1 MNFKEALRKDTNYL
15 RGLGSLDAQ
24 LRQNWIN
31 QNAARLR
38 QAKDVLTTDDYKTF
52 AEDLYRL
59 QMWNNLEAENISKGV
74 YGKDFRPTVDY
85 VKDYFNKKV
94 ADIDFTLK
102 YHPDL
107 DENNVYV
114 GSKKNTGLSPEM
126 WNIYSNLKDE
136 ESKREFRDKIKTED
150 VLKKEAE
157 DLTWNNYIT
166 QEETGAA
173 AVGGDLSGEKAL
185 SRIIIQKLAPN
196 IDKSSPANREYY
208 NDKAGVLE
216 TEQVNNSNAEKAHN
230 IWSRSLKRYRE
241 SDEYKKAFNSELTAI
256 SNKWNSDAAK
266 DKNGAETAHKDEFLE
281 AIKDNP
287 VLMAAS
293 GYDSKTGKF
302 SYEQFQQYESLLE
315 EDPNFKARYVAHKNV
330 LAKQVQEGL
339 ISEDDYRQS
348 LIDIANDSLK
358 DHEGF
363 LTRAKNAGT
372 AAVTTGLT
380 YTLHKFA
387 PFVNTAEVLNKKT
400 DGKVFIDTYGNIYK
414 DSDITSN
421 AQYTDSKD
429 ADSAVIYK
437 TSNGTSINY
446 NRDGDKIFVKDG
458 TSYIYQNEDGTFRAV
473 DPNSIDVN
481 NEHLRKVNAIKVRNT
496 SIGTQDLIRLGKD
509 DSGNDLSWA
518 GGVFNEKYLQLA
530 DRYNIAPFTWNHD
543 EMDYYNQF
551 GYSKYV
557 NIQRPGDD
565 SRDFWGETIKMMGF
579 VGADLLMSFIT
590 RGIGKVGSAVGM
602 GMRTMKGIELGTGL
616 MGAVGIADS
625 YAQGVFEENLARNEQ
640 TLQNIVSEKAKAKAE
655 NWANTEGK
663 ELLNQMYAEAIK
675 TQEKELDRPLTETE
689 KAQVQMAV
697 RAQAVGARAMQQYT
711 EDIQHP
717 DVLKMQEK
725 AVEEAGNS
733 AMVDFWGEGLKYGI
747 VNTLGFRSWMFKSRN
762 AAEQAARASEKSL
775 LGKKL
780 SRVSIATQADV
791 DAKLAEKVGDVYLKD
806 AWSKMSMA
814 QKARRVLGIT
824 GKQFW
829 GGAWTNWT
837 DEMQSAG
844 AKAQNN
850 SNFDAHLNNNTP
862 SGTYLFANAIASQLQ
877 GIQESVFDPNS
888 LWAGLIGG
896 AGSILGFGFNPMGI
910 IEAITDKKSWNNM
923 TKGEKL
929 NSIFSNSVLS
939 EVYQQRANDYQAQQ
953 MLDRAN
959 KLIKSVDGNTISIIN
974 SLQSASR
981 IGHSE
986 NTVEEEEADVTNLFH
1001 TLLAVDNFS
1010 KTNPGLAE
1018 LDALTN
1024 IRNFAENAEKLAD
1037 TSRLSDE
1044 EKQEYIEQIKVANP
1058 NMTEEEAVKEL
1069 ENVSKRAQLMQKMM
1083 SDWTNLQNSDDY
1095 KKVASKTEEK
1105 SEEQKNMEDKLVL
1118 RAMQDYTLQN
1128 MREREQKIKGSTS
1141 IATID
1146 GISTATAD
1154 PTMGGEV
1161 VTTRAQENEELA
1173 TYGNKK
1179 SALKN
1184 IKESHKLVASQLE
1197 QRKSNMEKAQ
1207 ANLNFE
1213 EKAKAL
1219 KEQIKD
1225 AATPIEREALQ
1236 KQLENLISDNN
1247 YYTEE
1252 IGRIDDALT
1261 ENANQQAR
1269 LETLFDNATPDSDT
1283 VLSARDILNLDP
1295 IARMRMLDSNNF
1307 YNYSKEQQA
1316 QIKKALAE
1324 LDKNGLGFSDI
1335 HNQALALSR
1344 YTQRESM
1351 LEAASNRETIRPS
1364 FKTRV
1369 TNMINA
1375 AKQMID
1381 SNIKEY
1387 ASEVMKIIDA
1397 SAVNKEEA
1405 TTKKLDFLRKYSSS
1419 TLRYLKD
1426 SLTKA
1431 DQKLVDE
1438 VIPMAE
1444 IGGQLIDLIYNENY
1458 GLTGLNIDERR
1469 NLQSVV
1475 ANTMSQSRTAEEL
1488 IDTLA
1493 QVAANDNTPSINT
1506 LLDKLGQVYEQ
1517 QHSTIV
1523 ETAKEKAQ
1531 RQAEERRAAQAR
1543 EQAAQDAVAPAEN
1556 APSVTPTPTTE
1567 ALAATTSPVSTV
1579 KERLSSALGFTPG
1592 EDGNFVLQEYDKS
1605 TNTIGTAL
1613 DEDKLQRVISMV
1625 KKALE
1630 KNPNMSDEVLLHLL
1644 HNLGAVTTANGL
1656 NFLYKAKDAL
1666 AQVKIQLDD
1675 IDYLF
1680 RSASIIDNERGT
1692 ATGKPASAPLTE
1704 TTGKTNE
1711 ELIQDSKD
1719 AIMATQAQVQPLAER
1734 DPHADHYLING
1745 EKYIRVHGAMGDVW
1759 ISTKSTTAEA
1769 NRARSLKNG
1778 SIVDGIVRD
1787 FFNGITPSKPDHF
1800 SDEAFASLITSL
1812 ETIKAKL
1819 KENGEEF
1826 LTNNIVLYHK
1836 FPNGVKIAGEADIVS
1851 IKIVD
1856 GKPQYNIYDL
1866 KTSAGGIDGKAFNES
1881 PFWETNPT
1889 AGARNTV
1896 IGTREQ
1902 YTNQVSLYKLLFER
1916 MLNTPVTNLAL
1927 LPYKLTYD
1935 AENNVT
1941 GIEKYPGIAL
1951 TYNPNVEKLIAYQPA
1966 IDEAVSRIQH
1976 TYKGMF
1982 TKEQL
1987 ATLKGIIANGIIKE
2001 EAFGKDVAY
2010 FINNQGLESQFK
2022 EVGMGELSPIIKDLK
2037 ETVSNI
2043 DVAET
2048 LKEEFKAPEPLSTP
2062 IPPAELATV
2071 EPTGIEYSPTK
2082 ESFTEPD
2089 VDAEFNVVG
2098 EDAGSTQLQ
2107 QTYEVTEEDTDID
2120 LTTNTVENIDINEE
2134 TGEVAATIK
2143 GNAMSPY
2150 VYEDKTAGI
2159 EDENRRDA
2167 QRGIL
2172 VPKTTGPSMQN
2183 FNDWMQA
2190 RKIDLQGLIDD
2201 KLSDI
2206 LSTGTKDN
2214 PVKIFFMRVNPN
2226 MTATGGQLMNGHYL
2240 LVVEDT
2246 PALRRVYT
2254 QADVNKY
2261 GDFIT
2266 ANGKKYLIVGT
2277 AGFANPSQGNAYRN
2291 ILTKGSNSVQVK
2303 SNAYFKANANEE
2315 FYVDQDKYT
2324 HVARIHS
2331 GFIIKQLAT
2340 DSMPQIRRLSE
2351 LLNDTERNPHGL
2363 TWDSLVFGY
2372 QMKNE
2377 FRTVPEVDPSMYH
2390 APAKAMHNIGNVF
2403 LYIKG
2408 TDGRYTPTMLIPTRY
2423 SEISQ
2428 GTLKTKI
2435 DNALRQLTSLDH
2447 AQRYQGLLSL
2457 YNLVVLGQKDSN
2469 GVVTGTDILI
2479 GTDKIPTLTFKLDGN
2494 ILYTTDLKDV
2504 NFQEVLE
2511 NFSRLNPRISVT
2523 KSKLL
2528 SEETLKEL
2536 DAAGVLRTDIARLGK
2551 ASGDYSVYN
2560 IGSDGKPIIIA
2571 APITSSNAEIV
2582 RGDARR
2588 IRVNEQYYS
2597 KMGDKYI
2604 NEEGNIVTDD
2614 TLLENIRLNE
2624 FILNNNMD
2632 ASVTIDTTEYFIPNI
2647 NNNQGI
2653 IAREVGTHKAYT
2665 VTDAI
2670 QINSVKQAIQ
2680 KKIAE
2685 EAQASRDAAASAE
2698 LEGVTSPVETAPD
2711 ISTEQTPKTPTDPI
2725 SSVMDLLDMDTRSDR
2740 PVTYES
2746 LQVGDE
2752 IIVRSSNGVPI
2763 SDFNI
2768 GIQSVVES
2776 PGIIEQILDD
2786 GSLLIK
2792 STLGGKIF
2800 LLDKHH
2806 ATLEGR
2812 QIFKGKKKASNAQV
2826 TPEGVNSS
2834 QDINITERKSLIDAD
2849 NSVKNGTF
2857 AGEKDAFS
2865 IIQDET
2871 FQDAVLDE
2879 CERLWPE
2886 IAGMGFGEIVEFLKS
2901 KGKVTTGI
2909 KDVKAW
2915 IDTLKC

>member
-185 SRIIIQKLAPN
+185 SRVIIQKLAPN

-293 GYDSKTGKF
+293 GYDPKTGKF

-717 DVLKMQEK
+717 DVLKMQER
-725 AVEEAGNS
+725 AVSEAGNS

-862 SGTYLFANAIASQLQ
+862 SGAYLFANAIASQLQ
-877 GIQESVFDPNS
+877 GIQESAFDPNS

-1044 EKQEYIEQIKVANP
+1044 EKQEYIEQIKVANH
-1058 NMTEEEAVKEL
+1058 NMTEEEAVQEL

-1225 AATPIEREALQ
+1225 AATPIERDALQ

-1444 IGGQLIDLIYNENY
+1444 TGGQLIDLIYNENY

-1475 ANTMSQSRTAEEL
+1475 ANTMSQSKTAEEL
-1488 IDTLA
+1488 IDNLA

-1531 RQAEERRAAQAR
+1531 RQANERRAAQAR
-1543 EQAAQDAVAPAEN
+1543 EQAAQAAVAPAEN
-1556 APSVTPTPTTE
+1556 APSVTPASTTETQATETPAVEPVSTEPTPTTPE
-1567 ALAATTSPVSTV
+1567 VPTT
-1579 KERLSSALGFTPG
+1579 
-1592 EDGNFVLQEYDKS
+1592 
-1605 TNTIGTAL
+1605 
-1613 DEDKLQRVISMV
+1613 
-1625 KKALE
+1625 
-1630 KNPNMSDEVLLHLL
+1630 
-1644 HNLGAVTTANGL
+1644 
-1656 NFLYKAKDAL
+1656 
-1666 AQVKIQLDD
+1666 
-1675 IDYLF
+1675 
-1680 RSASIIDNERGT
+1680 
-1692 ATGKPASAPLTE
+1692 PATE
-1704 TTGKTNE
+1704 TKTDA
-1711 ELIQDSKD
+1711 ELIQEAKNT
-1719 AIMATQAQVQPLAER
+1719 ILATQAQVQSVSER

-1759 ISTKSTTAEA
+1759 IGTKSTTAEA

-1787 FFNGITPSKPDHF
+1787 FFNGITPAKPEHF

-1856 GKPQYNIYDL
+1856 GKLQYNIYDL
-1866 KTSAGGIDGKAFNES
+1866 KTSTGGIDGKAFNES

-1951 TYNPNVEKLIAYQPA
+1951 SYNSNVEKLVAYQPA

-1987 ATLKGIIANGIIKE
+1987 ATLKGIIANGIIKG

-2048 LKEEFKAPEPLSTP
+2048 LKEEFKAPEPLPTP
-2062 IPPAELATV
+2062 THPAELATV

-2159 EDENRRDA
+2159 EDENKRDA

-2172 VPKTTGPSMQN
+2172 VPKTTGSSMQN

-2190 RKIDLQGLIDD
+2190 RKIDLQSLIDD

-2277 AGFANPSQGNAYRN
+2277 AGFANPSQGNAYRK
-2291 ILTKGSNSVQVK
+2291 IFTKGPNSVLVK
-2303 SNAYFKANANEE
+2303 ANAYFKANANEE

-2331 GFIIKQLAT
+2331 GFITKQLAT

-2560 IGSDGKPIIIA
+2560 IGSDGKPIITA

-2582 RGDARR
+2582 RGEARR

-2653 IAREVGTHKAYT
+2653 IAREVGTHKAYI

-2698 LEGVTSPVETAPD
+2698 LEGVTPIVETAP
-2711 ISTEQTPKTPTDPI
+2711 ITPTEQVSQAPVDLRN
-2725 SSVMDLLDMDTRSDR
+2725 SVMDLLDMDTRSDR

>member
-185 SRIIIQKLAPN
+185 SRVIIQKLAPN

-293 GYDSKTGKF
+293 GYDPKTGKF

-717 DVLKMQEK
+717 DVLKMQER
-725 AVEEAGNS
+725 AVSEAGNS

-862 SGTYLFANAIASQLQ
+862 SGAYLFANAIASQLQ
-877 GIQESVFDPNS
+877 GIQESAFDPNS

-1044 EKQEYIEQIKVANP
+1044 EKQEYIEQIKVANH
-1058 NMTEEEAVKEL
+1058 NMTEEEAVQEL

-1225 AATPIEREALQ
+1225 AATPIERDALQ

-1444 IGGQLIDLIYNENY
+1444 TGGQLIDLIYNENY

-1475 ANTMSQSRTAEEL
+1475 ANTMSQSKTAEEL
-1488 IDTLA
+1488 IDNLA

-1531 RQAEERRAAQAR
+1531 RQANERRAAQAR
-1543 EQAAQDAVAPAEN
+1543 EQAAQAAVAPAEN
-1556 APSVTPTPTTE
+1556 APSVTPASTTETQATETPAVEPVSTEPTPTTPE
-1567 ALAATTSPVSTV
+1567 VPTT
-1579 KERLSSALGFTPG
+1579 
-1592 EDGNFVLQEYDKS
+1592 
-1605 TNTIGTAL
+1605 
-1613 DEDKLQRVISMV
+1613 
-1625 KKALE
+1625 
-1630 KNPNMSDEVLLHLL
+1630 
-1644 HNLGAVTTANGL
+1644 
-1656 NFLYKAKDAL
+1656 
-1666 AQVKIQLDD
+1666 
-1675 IDYLF
+1675 
-1680 RSASIIDNERGT
+1680 
-1692 ATGKPASAPLTE
+1692 PATE
-1704 TTGKTNE
+1704 TKTDA
-1711 ELIQDSKD
+1711 ELIQEAKNT
-1719 AIMATQAQVQPLAER
+1719 ILATQAQVQSVSER

-1759 ISTKSTTAEA
+1759 IGTKSTTAEA

-1787 FFNGITPSKPDHF
+1787 FFNGITPAKPEHF

-1856 GKPQYNIYDL
+1856 GKLQYNIYDL
-1866 KTSAGGIDGKAFNES
+1866 KTSTGGIDGKAFNES

-1951 TYNPNVEKLIAYQPA
+1951 SYNSNVEKLVAYQPA

-1987 ATLKGIIANGIIKE
+1987 ATLKGIIANGIIKG

-2048 LKEEFKAPEPLSTP
+2048 LKEEFKAPEPLPTP
-2062 IPPAELATV
+2062 THPAELATV

-2159 EDENRRDA
+2159 EDENKRDA

-2172 VPKTTGPSMQN
+2172 VPKTTGSSMQN

-2277 AGFANPSQGNAYRN
+2277 AGFANPSQGNAYRK
-2291 ILTKGSNSVQVK
+2291 IFTKGPNSVLVK
-2303 SNAYFKANANEE
+2303 ANAYFKANANEE

-2331 GFIIKQLAT
+2331 GFITKQLAT

-2560 IGSDGKPIIIA
+2560 IGSDGKPIITA

-2582 RGDARR
+2582 RGEARR

-2653 IAREVGTHKAYT
+2653 IAREVGTHKAYI

-2698 LEGVTSPVETAPD
+2698 LEGVTPIVETAP
-2711 ISTEQTPKTPTDPI
+2711 ITPTEQVSQAPVDLRN
-2725 SSVMDLLDMDTRSDR
+2725 SVMDLLDMDTRSDR

>member
-136 ESKREFRDKIKTED
+136 ESKKEFRDKIKTED

-185 SRIIIQKLAPN
+185 SRVIIQKLAPN

-293 GYDSKTGKF
+293 GYDPKTGKF

-481 NEHLRKVNAIKVRNT
+481 NEHLRKVNAIKVHNT

-733 AMVDFWGEGLKYGI
+733 AIVDFWGEGLKYGI

-806 AWSKMSMA
+806 AWSTMSKA
-814 QKARRVLGIT
+814 QKARVVLETT

-862 SGTYLFANAIASQLQ
+862 SGAYLFANAIASQLQ

-1316 QIKKALAE
+1316 QIKKALTE

-1444 IGGQLIDLIYNENY
+1444 TGGQLIDLIYNENY

-1531 RQAEERRAAQAR
+1531 RQANERRAAQAR
-1543 EQAAQDAVAPAEN
+1543 EQAAQAAVAPAET
-1556 APSVTPTPTTE
+1556 APSVSPAPTTKTQATETPAVEPVSTEPTPTTPE
-1567 ALAATTSPVSTV
+1567 VPTT
-1579 KERLSSALGFTPG
+1579 
-1592 EDGNFVLQEYDKS
+1592 
-1605 TNTIGTAL
+1605 
-1613 DEDKLQRVISMV
+1613 
-1625 KKALE
+1625 
-1630 KNPNMSDEVLLHLL
+1630 
-1644 HNLGAVTTANGL
+1644 
-1656 NFLYKAKDAL
+1656 
-1666 AQVKIQLDD
+1666 
-1675 IDYLF
+1675 
-1680 RSASIIDNERGT
+1680 
-1692 ATGKPASAPLTE
+1692 PATE
-1704 TTGKTNE
+1704 TKTDA
-1711 ELIQDSKD
+1711 ELIQEAKNT
-1719 AIMATQAQVQPLAER
+1719 ILATQAQVQPVSER

-1745 EKYIRVHGAMGDVW
+1745 EKYTRVHGAMGDVW
-1759 ISTKSTTAEA
+1759 IGTKSTTAEA
-1769 NRARSLKNG
+1769 NRAKSLKNG

-1787 FFNGITPSKPDHF
+1787 FFNEITPAKPEHF

-1951 TYNPNVEKLIAYQPA
+1951 SYNSNVEKLVAYQPA

-1987 ATLKGIIANGIIKE
+1987 ATLKGIIANGIIKG

-2043 DVAET
+2043 DVTEA
-2048 LKEEFKAPEPLSTP
+2048 LKEEVKSPEPLPTP
-2062 IPPAELATV
+2062 THPAELATV

-2082 ESFTEPD
+2082 ESFAEPD

-2226 MTATGGQLMNGHYL
+2226 MTVTGGQFMNGHYL

-2277 AGFANPSQGNAYRN
+2277 AGFANPSQGNAYRK
-2291 ILTKGSNSVQVK
+2291 IFTKGPNSVLVK
-2303 SNAYFKANANEE
+2303 ANAYFKANANEE

-2331 GFIIKQLAT
+2331 GFITKQLAT

-2560 IGSDGKPIIIA
+2560 IGSDGKPIITA
-2571 APITSSNAEIV
+2571 APITSSNAEII
-2582 RGDARR
+2582 RGGARR
-2588 IRVNEQYYS
+2588 IRVNEQYFS
-2597 KMGDKYI
+2597 KMGDSYI
-2604 NEEGNIVTDD
+2604 DESGNLVTDN
-2614 TLLENIRLNE
+2614 TLFESIKLND
-2624 FILNNNMD
+2624 FILNTNMD
-2632 ASVTIDTTEYFIPNI
+2632 ASITIGTTEYFISNMSDT
-2647 NNNQGI
+2647 QSI
-2653 IAREVGTHKAYT
+2653 IARETGTHKASI

-2670 QINSVKQAIQ
+2670 EISKVKEAIA
-2680 KKIAE
+2680 KEKAK

-2698 LEGVTSPVETAPD
+2698 LEGVTPSIETTSDSLKPTKTNTNTRSSIEDLLYIDEKNTFTKATPETINDYIQIINTYQGMQSIFPVNEWNKKVGDARSIIRDHKTGWYEYKGITFYAQFGTQGRSGDNISIWFKETP
-2711 ISTEQTPKTPTDPI
+2711 STTVKQQFELWLKNAKKLNEFDTLSRILNGETVYNVNVTSSNI
-2725 SSVMDLLDMDTRSDR
+2725 SSS
-2740 PVTYES
+2740 
-2746 LQVGDE
+2746 Q
-2752 IIVRSSNGVPI
+2752 
-2763 SDFNI
+2763 NI
-2768 GIQSVVES
+2768 NV
-2776 PGIIEQILDD
+2776 
-2786 GSLLIK
+2786 
-2792 STLGGKIF
+2792 
-2800 LLDKHH
+2800 
-2806 ATLEGR
+2806 
-2812 QIFKGKKKASNAQV
+2812 
-2826 TPEGVNSS
+2826 
-2834 QDINITERKSLIDAD
+2834 TERKSLIDAD

>member
-31 QNAARLR
+31 RNAARLR
-38 QAKDVLTTDDYKTF
+38 QARDVLTTDDYKTF

-74 YGKDFRPTVDY
+74 YGKNFRPTVDY

-136 ESKREFRDKIKTED
+136 QAKQEFRDKVKTED
-150 VLKKEAE
+150 VLRKEAE
-157 DLTWNNYIT
+157 DLTYNNYLT
-166 QEETGAA
+166 KYEEGAA
-173 AVGGDLSGEKAL
+173 AVGGDLSGEKTL
-185 SRIIIQKLAPN
+185 SGLIVQKLAPN
-196 IDKSSPANREYY
+196 MTKFSPNTREYY
-208 NDKAGVLE
+208 NDNAGALE
-216 TEQVNNSNAEKAHN
+216 VEQVNNANAERALN
-230 IWSRSLKRYRE
+230 IWSRSLKRYRD
-241 SDEYKKAFNSELTAI
+241 SSEYQKAFNSELTAI
-256 SNKWNSDAAK
+256 SNKWNSEAAK
-266 DKNGAETAHKDEFLE
+266 DKNGAENTHKDEFLE

-287 VLMAAS
+287 VLAAAS
-293 GYDSKTGKF
+293 GYDPKTGKF
-302 SYEQFQQYESLLE
+302 SHERFQQYESLLE
-315 EDPNFKARYVAHKNV
+315 EDPNFKARYLAHKNV
-330 LAKQVQEGL
+330 LAKQIQDGL
-339 ISEDDYRQS
+339 ISEEDYKQS
-348 LIDIANDSLK
+348 LIDIASDSLK

-363 LTRAKNAGT
+363 LTRAKNAGS

-387 PFVNTAEVLNKKT
+387 PFVNTAEVLNKQT
-400 DGKVFIDTYGNIYK
+400 DGKVFMDIYGNIYQ
-414 DSDITSN
+414 DSEITSN
-421 AQYTDSKD
+421 AQYTNPKD
-429 ADSAVIYK
+429 ANSAVLYK
-437 TSNGTSINY
+437 TSNGVSINY
-446 NRDGDKIFVKDG
+446 NIDGDKIFVKDG
-458 TSYIYQNEDGTFRAV
+458 ISYIYQNEDGSFKGV
-473 DPNSIDVN
+473 DPNSVN
-481 NEHLRKVNAIKVRNT
+481 INDNHLRKVNAIEVKNT
-496 SIGTQDLIRLGKD
+496 PVDTHDLVRLGKD
-509 DSGNDLSWA
+509 DSGNDLNWA
-518 GGVFNEKYLQLA
+518 GGIFNEKYLQLA
-530 DRYNIAPFTWNHD
+530 DRYNVSPWNHD

-579 VGADLLMSFIT
+579 VGADLLMSFVT
-590 RGIGKVGSAVGM
+590 RGIGKIGSAVGM
-602 GMRTMKGIELGTGL
+602 GMRTMRGIELGTGL

-625 YAQGVFEENLARNEQ
+625 YAQGVFEENLARNEE
-640 TLQNIVSEKAKAKAE
+640 TLKNIVSDKAKEKAEA
-655 NWANTEGK
+655 WANTKEGQA
-663 ELLNQMYAEAIK
+663 LLTQMYDEAVK
-675 TQEKELDRPLTETE
+675 TQEDQLGRSLTDTE

-697 RAQAVGARAMQQYT
+697 RAQAVGARAMKQYT

-717 DVLKMQEK
+717 DVLKMQEQ
-725 AVEEAGNS
+725 AVSEAGNS
-733 AMVDFWGEGLKYGI
+733 AIVDFWGEGLKYGI

-780 SRVSIATQADV
+780 SRVGKATQAEV
-791 DAKLAEKVGDVYLKD
+791 DAGLAKNVGDVYLKD

-814 QKARRVLGIT
+814 QKARRVLGIV
-824 GKQFW
+824 GKQAW

-862 SGTYLFANAIASQLQ
+862 SGAYLFANAIASQLQ
-877 GIQESVFDPNS
+877 GIKESAFDANS

-896 AGSILGFGFNPMGI
+896 VGSIMGFGFNPMGI
-910 IEAITDKKSWNNM
+910 VEAATNKEGWNSKS
-923 TKGEKL
+923 TGEKF

-939 EVYQQRANDYQAQQ
+939 EVYEHRANDYQAQQ

-959 KLIKSVDGNTISIIN
+959 AILKSIDGNTISLMN

-986 NTVEEEEADVTNLFH
+986 NPIEAEEADVTNLFH
-1001 TLLAVDNFS
+1001 TLLAIDNFS

-1018 LDALTN
+1018 LDALSN
-1024 IRNFAENAEKLAD
+1024 IRKFAENAEKLAD
-1037 TSRLSDE
+1037 TSKLSDE
-1044 EKQEYIEQIKVANP
+1044 EKQGYIEQIKVSNP
-1058 NMTEEEAVKEL
+1058 NMTEAEATAEL

-1083 SDWTNLQNSDDY
+1083 SDWTNLKESDAY

-1105 SEEQKNMEDKLVL
+1105 SNEQKNMEQKLVL

-1128 MREREQKIKGSTS
+1128 IREREQKIKGSTS

-1154 PTMGGEV
+1154 STMGGEV

-1173 TYGNKK
+1173 TYGNEK

-1207 ANLNFE
+1207 ANLNFDKRAE
-1213 EKAKAL
+1213 TL

-1225 AATPIEREALQ
+1225 ATTPTERETLQ
-1236 KQLENLISDNN
+1236 KQLDDLISDNN

-1307 YNYSKEQQA
+1307 NNYSKKQQT
-1316 QIKKALAE
+1316 QIKKAIAE
-1324 LDKNGLGFSDI
+1324 LDKNGLDFSDI
-1335 HNQALALSR
+1335 QNQALASSR

-1351 LEAASNRETIRPS
+1351 LEALANNETVNPS
-1364 FKTRV
+1364 FRTRV
-1369 TNMINA
+1369 TNMIDA
-1375 AKQMID
+1375 ANQMIR
-1381 SNIKEY
+1381 SNIKQY
-1387 ASEVMKIIDA
+1387 SRKAMKEINDN
-1397 SAVNKEEA
+1397 SATKEEA
-1405 TTKKLDFLRKYSSS
+1405 TAMKLDLLRRYSPSA
-1419 TLRYLKD
+1419 LHYIKD
-1426 SLTKA
+1426 GLTKD

-1438 VIPMAE
+1438 VLPMAE
-1444 IGGQLIDLIYNENY
+1444 TGEQLIDLIYNENY
-1458 GLTGLNIDERR
+1458 GLTGLNIDEKR

-1488 IDTLA
+1488 IDNLA
-1493 QVAANDNTPSINT
+1493 QTATNTLNPSINT

-1517 QHSTIV
+1517 QHSTVV

-1543 EQAAQDAVAPAEN
+1543 EQAAQAAVAPAET
-1556 APSVTPTPTTE
+1556 APSVSSAPTTETQATETPAVEPVSTEPTPTTPE
-1567 ALAATTSPVSTV
+1567 VPTT
-1579 KERLSSALGFTPG
+1579 
-1592 EDGNFVLQEYDKS
+1592 
-1605 TNTIGTAL
+1605 
-1613 DEDKLQRVISMV
+1613 
-1625 KKALE
+1625 
-1630 KNPNMSDEVLLHLL
+1630 
-1644 HNLGAVTTANGL
+1644 
-1656 NFLYKAKDAL
+1656 
-1666 AQVKIQLDD
+1666 
-1675 IDYLF
+1675 
-1680 RSASIIDNERGT
+1680 
-1692 ATGKPASAPLTE
+1692 PATE
-1704 TTGKTNE
+1704 TKTDA
-1711 ELIQDSKD
+1711 ELIQEAKNT
-1719 AIMATQAQVQPLAER
+1719 ILATQAQVQPVSER

-1745 EKYIRVHGAMGDVW
+1745 EKYTRVHSAMGDVW
-1759 ISTKSTTAEA
+1759 VGPNSPNKEA
-1769 NRARSLKNG
+1769 NSARSLKNG

-1787 FFNGITPSKPDHF
+1787 FFNGITPAKPEHF
-1800 SDEAFASLITSL
+1800 SDEAFSALITSL

-1819 KENGEEF
+1819 IENGEEF
-1826 LTNNIVLYHK
+1826 LTNNIVLHHK

-1851 IKIVD
+1851 VKIVN

-1866 KTSAGGIDGKAFNES
+1866 KTSAGGRDGKAFNES
-1881 PFWETNPT
+1881 PFWETNPI

-1927 LPYKLTYD
+1927 LPYKLIYD

-1941 GIEKYPGIAL
+1941 GIEKYPGITL
-1951 TYNPNVEKLIAYQPA
+1951 SYNSNVEKLVAYQPA

-1987 ATLKGIIANGIIKE
+1987 ATLKGIIANGIIKG

-2022 EVGMGELSPIIKDLK
+2022 EIGMGELSPIIKDLK

-2048 LKEEFKAPEPLSTP
+2048 LKEEFKAPEPLPTP
-2062 IPPAELATV
+2062 TPPSKVATV
-2071 EPTGIEYSPTK
+2071 ESTGIEYSPTR

-2098 EDAGSTQLQ
+2098 EDTGSTQLQ
-2107 QTYEVTEEDTDID
+2107 QTQEVTEEFTDTDI
-2120 LTTNTVENIDINEE
+2120 TTNSTENIDINKE

-2150 VYEDKTAGI
+2150 VYEDKTTGI
-2159 EDENRRDA
+2159 KDEDRRDA

-2172 VPKTTGPSMQN
+2172 VNKTPGASMQN

-2206 LSTGTKDN
+2206 LSTGTASN

-2226 MTATGGQLMNGHYL
+2226 MTATGGQLMDGHYL
-2240 LVVEDT
+2240 LVVEDS
-2246 PALRRVYT
+2246 PALRKVYT
-2254 QADVNKY
+2254 QADADKY
-2261 GDFIT
+2261 GDFVT
-2266 ANGKKYLIVGT
+2266 ANGKQYLIVGT
-2277 AGFANPSQGNAYRN
+2277 AGFANSSQGNAYRK
-2291 ILTKGSNSVQVK
+2291 IFTKGPNSVLVK
-2303 SNAYFKANANEE
+2303 ANAYFKANANEE

-2331 GFIIKQLAT
+2331 GFITKQLAT

-2351 LLNDTERNPHGL
+2351 LLNNSERNPHGL

-2469 GVVTGTDILI
+2469 GVPTGTDILI
-2479 GTDKIPTLTFKLDGN
+2479 GTDKIPTLTFKLDGK
-2494 ILYTTDLKDV
+2494 ILYTTDLKTV

-2511 NFSRLNPRISVT
+2511 NFGRLNPRISIT
-2523 KSKLL
+2523 KNKLL
-2528 SEETLKEL
+2528 SEESLKEL
-2536 DAAGVLRTDIARLGK
+2536 DAAGALRTDIAKLGK
-2551 ASGDYSVYN
+2551 SAGDYAVYN
-2560 IGSDGKPIIIA
+2560 IDSNGKPIITA

-2582 RGDARR
+2582 RGGARK
-2588 IRVNEQYYS
+2588 IRVDEQYFS
-2597 KMGDKYI
+2597 KMGDNYI
-2604 NEEGNIVTDD
+2604 DERGNLVTDN
-2614 TLLENIRLNE
+2614 TLLESIKLND
-2624 FILNNNMD
+2624 FILNTNMD
-2632 ASVTIDTTEYFIPNI
+2632 ASITIGTTEYFVPNM
-2647 NNNQGI
+2647 NDNQSI
-2653 IAREVGTHKAYT
+2653 IAREVGTHRAYIVKDT
-2665 VTDAI
+2665 AEIAKVKDAI
-2670 QINSVKQAIQ
+2670 AKER
-2680 KKIAE
+2680 AE
-2685 EAQASRDAAASAE
+2685 AAQVSRDAAAGAE
-2698 LEGVTSPVETAPD
+2698 LEGVTPPVKAAPVTP
-2711 ISTEQTPKTPTDPI
+2711 TEQAPQAPI
-2725 SSVMDLLDMDTRSDR
+2725 DLRNSVMDLLNMDT
-2740 PVTYES
+2740 E
-2746 LQVGDE
+2746 
-2752 IIVRSSNGVPI
+2752 
-2763 SDFNI
+2763 
-2768 GIQSVVES
+2768 
-2776 PGIIEQILDD
+2776 
-2786 GSLLIK
+2786 
-2792 STLGGKIF
+2792 
-2800 LLDKHH
+2800 
-2806 ATLEGR
+2806 
-2812 QIFKGKKKASNAQV
+2812 KKKPSTPKPASV
-2826 TPEGVNSS
+2826 TPEGVSSS
-2834 QDINITERKSLIDAD
+2834 QDINITERKSLTSTDS
-2849 NSVKNGTF
+2849 SVKNDTF

-2886 IAGMGFGEIVEFLKS
+2886 TADMSFGEIVEFLKS

>member
-185 SRIIIQKLAPN
+185 SRVIIQKLAPN

-293 GYDSKTGKF
+293 GYDPKTGKF

-458 TSYIYQNEDGTFRAV
+458 TSYIYQNEDGTFRVV
-473 DPNSIDVN
+473 DPNSIDTN

-733 AMVDFWGEGLKYGI
+733 AIVDFWGEGLKYGI

-791 DAKLAEKVGDVYLKD
+791 DTKLAEKVGDVYLKD

-862 SGTYLFANAIASQLQ
+862 SGAYLFANAIASQLQ

-910 IEAITDKKSWNNM
+910 IEAATNKKSWNRM
-923 TKGEKL
+923 SAGEKF

-1044 EKQEYIEQIKVANP
+1044 EKQEYIEQIKVANH
-1058 NMTEEEAVKEL
+1058 NMTEEEAVQEL

-1444 IGGQLIDLIYNENY
+1444 TGGQLIDLIYNENY

-1475 ANTMSQSRTAEEL
+1475 ANTMSQSKTAEEL
-1488 IDTLA
+1488 IDNLA

-1531 RQAEERRAAQAR
+1531 RQANERRAAQAR
-1543 EQAAQDAVAPAEN
+1543 EQAAQAAVAPAEN
-1556 APSVTPTPTTE
+1556 APSVTPASTTE
-1567 ALAATTSPVSTV
+1567 TQATETLAVEPVST
-1579 KERLSSALGFTPG
+1579 EPTLTTP
-1592 EDGNFVLQEYDKS
+1592 
-1605 TNTIGTAL
+1605 
-1613 DEDKLQRVISMV
+1613 
-1625 KKALE
+1625 
-1630 KNPNMSDEVLLHLL
+1630 EVP
-1644 HNLGAVTTANGL
+1644 TT
-1656 NFLYKAKDAL
+1656 
-1666 AQVKIQLDD
+1666 
-1675 IDYLF
+1675 
-1680 RSASIIDNERGT
+1680 
-1692 ATGKPASAPLTE
+1692 PATE
-1704 TTGKTNE
+1704 TKTDA
-1711 ELIQDSKD
+1711 ELIQEAKNT
-1719 AIMATQAQVQPLAER
+1719 ILATQAQVQPVSER

-1759 ISTKSTTAEA
+1759 IGTKSTTAEA

-1800 SDEAFASLITSL
+1800 SDEAFASLMTSL

-1987 ATLKGIIANGIIKE
+1987 ATLKGIIANGIIKG

-2159 EDENRRDA
+2159 EDENKRDA

-2172 VPKTTGPSMQN
+2172 VPKTTGSSMQN

-2560 IGSDGKPIIIA
+2560 IGSDGKPIITA

-2582 RGDARR
+2582 RGEARR

-2698 LEGVTSPVETAPD
+2698 LEGVTPIVETAP
-2711 ISTEQTPKTPTDPI
+2711 ITPTEQVSQAPVDLRN
-2725 SSVMDLLDMDTRSDR
+2725 SVMDLLDMDTRSDR

>member
-185 SRIIIQKLAPN
+185 SRVIIQKLAPN

-293 GYDSKTGKF
+293 GYDPKTGKF

-481 NEHLRKVNAIKVRNT
+481 NEHLRKVNAIKVHNT

-733 AMVDFWGEGLKYGI
+733 AIVDFWGEGLKYGI

-806 AWSKMSMA
+806 AWSTMSKA
-814 QKARRVLGIT
+814 QKARVVLETT

-862 SGTYLFANAIASQLQ
+862 SGAYLFANAIASQLQ

-1316 QIKKALAE
+1316 QIKKALTE

-1444 IGGQLIDLIYNENY
+1444 TGGQLIDLIYNENY

-1531 RQAEERRAAQAR
+1531 RQANERRAAQAR
-1543 EQAAQDAVAPAEN
+1543 EQAAQAAVAPAET
-1556 APSVTPTPTTE
+1556 APSVSPAPTTKTQATETPAVEPVSTEPTPTTPE
-1567 ALAATTSPVSTV
+1567 VPTT
-1579 KERLSSALGFTPG
+1579 
-1592 EDGNFVLQEYDKS
+1592 
-1605 TNTIGTAL
+1605 
-1613 DEDKLQRVISMV
+1613 
-1625 KKALE
+1625 
-1630 KNPNMSDEVLLHLL
+1630 
-1644 HNLGAVTTANGL
+1644 
-1656 NFLYKAKDAL
+1656 
-1666 AQVKIQLDD
+1666 
-1675 IDYLF
+1675 
-1680 RSASIIDNERGT
+1680 
-1692 ATGKPASAPLTE
+1692 PATE
-1704 TTGKTNE
+1704 TKTDA
-1711 ELIQDSKD
+1711 ELIQEAKNT
-1719 AIMATQAQVQPLAER
+1719 ILATQAQVQPVSER

-1745 EKYIRVHGAMGDVW
+1745 EKYTRVHGAMGDVW
-1759 ISTKSTTAEA
+1759 IGTKSTTAEA
-1769 NRARSLKNG
+1769 NRAKSLKNG

-1787 FFNGITPSKPDHF
+1787 FFNEITPAKPEHF

-1951 TYNPNVEKLIAYQPA
+1951 SYNSNVEKLVAYQPA

-1987 ATLKGIIANGIIKE
+1987 ATLKGIIANGIIKG

-2043 DVAET
+2043 DVTEA
-2048 LKEEFKAPEPLSTP
+2048 LKEEVKSPEPLPTP
-2062 IPPAELATV
+2062 THPAELATV

-2082 ESFTEPD
+2082 ESFAEPD

-2226 MTATGGQLMNGHYL
+2226 MTVTGGQFMNGHYL

-2277 AGFANPSQGNAYRN
+2277 AGFANPSQGNAYRK
-2291 ILTKGSNSVQVK
+2291 IFTKGPNSVLVK
-2303 SNAYFKANANEE
+2303 ANAYFKANANEE

-2331 GFIIKQLAT
+2331 GFITKQLAT

-2560 IGSDGKPIIIA
+2560 IGSDGKPIITA
-2571 APITSSNAEIV
+2571 APITSSNAEII
-2582 RGDARR
+2582 RGGARR
-2588 IRVNEQYYS
+2588 IRVNEQYFS
-2597 KMGDKYI
+2597 KMGDSYI
-2604 NEEGNIVTDD
+2604 DESGNLVTDN
-2614 TLLENIRLNE
+2614 TLFESIKLND
-2624 FILNNNMD
+2624 FILNTNMD
-2632 ASVTIDTTEYFIPNI
+2632 ASITIGTTEYFISNMSDT
-2647 NNNQGI
+2647 QSI
-2653 IAREVGTHKAYT
+2653 IARETGTHKASI

-2670 QINSVKQAIQ
+2670 EISKVKEAIA
-2680 KKIAE
+2680 KEKAK

-2698 LEGVTSPVETAPD
+2698 LEGVTPSIETTSDSLKPTKTNTNTRSSIEDLLYIDEKNTFTKATPETINDYIQIINTYQGMQSIFPVNEWNKKVGDARSIIRDHKTGWYEYKGITFYAQFGTQGRSGDNISIWFKETP
-2711 ISTEQTPKTPTDPI
+2711 STTVKQQFELWLKNAKKLNEFDTLSRILNGETVYNVNVTSSNI
-2725 SSVMDLLDMDTRSDR
+2725 SSS
-2740 PVTYES
+2740 
-2746 LQVGDE
+2746 Q
-2752 IIVRSSNGVPI
+2752 
-2763 SDFNI
+2763 NI
-2768 GIQSVVES
+2768 NV
-2776 PGIIEQILDD
+2776 
-2786 GSLLIK
+2786 
-2792 STLGGKIF
+2792 
-2800 LLDKHH
+2800 
-2806 ATLEGR
+2806 
-2812 QIFKGKKKASNAQV
+2812 
-2826 TPEGVNSS
+2826 
-2834 QDINITERKSLIDAD
+2834 TERKSLIDAD

>member
-185 SRIIIQKLAPN
+185 SRVIIQKLAPN

-293 GYDSKTGKF
+293 GYDPKTGKF

-458 TSYIYQNEDGTFRAV
+458 TSYIYQNEDGTFRTV

-791 DAKLAEKVGDVYLKD
+791 DTKLAEKVGDVYLKD

-862 SGTYLFANAIASQLQ
+862 SGAYLFANAIASQLQ
-877 GIQESVFDPNS
+877 GIQESAFDPNS

-896 AGSILGFGFNPMGI
+896 AGSVMGFGFNPMGI
-910 IEAITDKKSWNNM
+910 VEAVTDKKGWNN
-923 TKGEKL
+923 KSAGEKF

-1044 EKQEYIEQIKVANP
+1044 EKQEYIEQIKVANH
-1058 NMTEEEAVKEL
+1058 NMTEEEAVQEL

-1444 IGGQLIDLIYNENY
+1444 TGGQLIDLIYNENY

-1469 NLQSVV
+1469 NLQTVV
-1475 ANTMSQSRTAEEL
+1475 ANTMSQSKTAEEL
-1488 IDTLA
+1488 IDNLA
-1493 QVAANDNTPSINT
+1493 QIAANDNTPSINT

-1531 RQAEERRAAQAR
+1531 RQANERRAAQAR
-1543 EQAAQDAVAPAEN
+1543 EQAAQAAVAPAEN
-1556 APSVTPTPTTE
+1556 APSVTPASTTETQATETPAVEPVSTEPTPTTPE
-1567 ALAATTSPVSTV
+1567 VPTT
-1579 KERLSSALGFTPG
+1579 
-1592 EDGNFVLQEYDKS
+1592 
-1605 TNTIGTAL
+1605 
-1613 DEDKLQRVISMV
+1613 
-1625 KKALE
+1625 
-1630 KNPNMSDEVLLHLL
+1630 
-1644 HNLGAVTTANGL
+1644 
-1656 NFLYKAKDAL
+1656 
-1666 AQVKIQLDD
+1666 
-1675 IDYLF
+1675 
-1680 RSASIIDNERGT
+1680 
-1692 ATGKPASAPLTE
+1692 PATE
-1704 TTGKTNE
+1704 TKTDA
-1711 ELIQDSKD
+1711 ELIQEAKNT
-1719 AIMATQAQVQPLAER
+1719 ILATQAQVQPVSER

-1759 ISTKSTTAEA
+1759 IGTKSTTAEA

-1787 FFNGITPSKPDHF
+1787 FFNGITPAKPEHF

-1951 TYNPNVEKLIAYQPA
+1951 SYNSNVEKLVAYQPA

-1987 ATLKGIIANGIIKE
+1987 ATLKGIIANGIIKG

-2277 AGFANPSQGNAYRN
+2277 AGFANPSQGNAYRK
-2291 ILTKGSNSVQVK
+2291 IFTKGPNSVLVK
-2303 SNAYFKANANEE
+2303 ANAYFKANANEE

-2331 GFIIKQLAT
+2331 GFITKQLAT

-2560 IGSDGKPIIIA
+2560 IGSDGKPIITA

-2582 RGDARR
+2582 RGEARR

-2632 ASVTIDTTEYFIPNI
+2632 ASVTIDTTEYFIPNMDD
-2647 NNNQGI
+2647 NQGI
-2653 IAREVGTHKAYT
+2653 IAREVGTHRAHI
-2665 VTDAI
+2665 VTGAV
-2670 QINSVKQAIQ
+2670 QINSVKQIIQ

-2698 LEGVTSPVETAPD
+2698 LEGVTLIVETAP
-2711 ISTEQTPKTPTDPI
+2711 ITPTEQVSQAPVDLRN
-2725 SSVMDLLDMDTRSDR
+2725 SVMDLLDMDTRSDR

>member
-136 ESKREFRDKIKTED
+136 ESKKEFRDKIKTED

-185 SRIIIQKLAPN
+185 SRVIIQKLAPN

-293 GYDSKTGKF
+293 GYDPKTGKF

-421 AQYTDSKD
+421 AQYTDTKD

-481 NEHLRKVNAIKVRNT
+481 NEHLRKVNAIKVHNT

-733 AMVDFWGEGLKYGI
+733 AIVDFWGEGLKYGI

-806 AWSKMSMA
+806 AWSTMSKA
-814 QKARRVLGIT
+814 QKARVVLETT

-862 SGTYLFANAIASQLQ
+862 SGAYLFANAIASQLQ

-1316 QIKKALAE
+1316 QIKKALTE

-1444 IGGQLIDLIYNENY
+1444 TGGQLIDLIYNENY

-1531 RQAEERRAAQAR
+1531 RQANERRAAQAR
-1543 EQAAQDAVAPAEN
+1543 EQAAQAAVAPAET
-1556 APSVTPTPTTE
+1556 APSVSPAPTTKTQATETPAVEPVSTEPTPTTPE
-1567 ALAATTSPVSTV
+1567 VPTT
-1579 KERLSSALGFTPG
+1579 
-1592 EDGNFVLQEYDKS
+1592 
-1605 TNTIGTAL
+1605 
-1613 DEDKLQRVISMV
+1613 
-1625 KKALE
+1625 
-1630 KNPNMSDEVLLHLL
+1630 
-1644 HNLGAVTTANGL
+1644 
-1656 NFLYKAKDAL
+1656 
-1666 AQVKIQLDD
+1666 
-1675 IDYLF
+1675 
-1680 RSASIIDNERGT
+1680 
-1692 ATGKPASAPLTE
+1692 PATE
-1704 TTGKTNE
+1704 TKTDA
-1711 ELIQDSKD
+1711 ELIQEAKNT
-1719 AIMATQAQVQPLAER
+1719 ILATQAQVQPVSER

-1745 EKYIRVHGAMGDVW
+1745 EKYTRVHGAMGDVW
-1759 ISTKSTTAEA
+1759 IGTKSTTAEA
-1769 NRARSLKNG
+1769 NRAKSLKNG

-1787 FFNGITPSKPDHF
+1787 FFNEITPAKPEHF

-1951 TYNPNVEKLIAYQPA
+1951 SYNSNVEKLVAYQPA

-1987 ATLKGIIANGIIKE
+1987 ATLKGIIANGIIKG

-2043 DVAET
+2043 DVTEA
-2048 LKEEFKAPEPLSTP
+2048 LKEEVKSPEPLPTP
-2062 IPPAELATV
+2062 THPAELATV

-2082 ESFTEPD
+2082 ESFAEPD

-2226 MTATGGQLMNGHYL
+2226 MTVTGGQFMNGHYL

-2277 AGFANPSQGNAYRN
+2277 AGFANPSQGNAYRK
-2291 ILTKGSNSVQVK
+2291 IFTKGPNSVLVK
-2303 SNAYFKANANEE
+2303 ANAYFKANANEE

-2331 GFIIKQLAT
+2331 GFITKQLAT

-2560 IGSDGKPIIIA
+2560 IGSDGKPIITA
-2571 APITSSNAEIV
+2571 APITSSNAEII
-2582 RGDARR
+2582 RGGARR
-2588 IRVNEQYYS
+2588 IRVNEQYFS
-2597 KMGDKYI
+2597 KMGDSYI
-2604 NEEGNIVTDD
+2604 DESGNLVTDN
-2614 TLLENIRLNE
+2614 TLFESIKLND
-2624 FILNNNMD
+2624 FILNTNMD
-2632 ASVTIDTTEYFIPNI
+2632 ASITIGTTEYFISNMSDT
-2647 NNNQGI
+2647 QSI
-2653 IAREVGTHKAYT
+2653 IARETGTHKASI

-2670 QINSVKQAIQ
+2670 EISKVKEAIA
-2680 KKIAE
+2680 KEKAK

-2698 LEGVTSPVETAPD
+2698 LEGVTPSIETTSDSLKPTKTNTNTRSSIEDLLYIDEKNTFTKATPETINDYIQIINTYQGMQSIFPVNEWNKKVGDARSIIRDHKTGWYEYKGITFYAQFGTQGRSGDNISIWFKETP
-2711 ISTEQTPKTPTDPI
+2711 STTVKQQFELWLKNAKKLNEFDTLSRILNGETVYNVNVTSSNI
-2725 SSVMDLLDMDTRSDR
+2725 SSS
-2740 PVTYES
+2740 
-2746 LQVGDE
+2746 Q
-2752 IIVRSSNGVPI
+2752 
-2763 SDFNI
+2763 NI
-2768 GIQSVVES
+2768 NV
-2776 PGIIEQILDD
+2776 
-2786 GSLLIK
+2786 
-2792 STLGGKIF
+2792 
-2800 LLDKHH
+2800 
-2806 ATLEGR
+2806 
-2812 QIFKGKKKASNAQV
+2812 
-2826 TPEGVNSS
+2826 
-2834 QDINITERKSLIDAD
+2834 TERKSLIDAD